1 MICDTIVVDR
11 WAFTDQPELQKEGL
25 DTITIVVLA
34 LFGLLLIGGIVLAIV
49 AGAAIASL
57 AN

>member
-1 MICDTIVVDR
+1 MVVK
-11 WAFTDQPELQKEGL
+11 ELQKEGL